1 MTTTFRLKQHTVLPD
16 IQVVEILVQG
26 EVAGVIYPTEDGIRL
41 VSAHVVESKTEDGFA
56 GEVLADDNADRWP
69 PIPSFDVTFRVSPY
83 TIVGNTIIRIP
94 PEHS

>member
-1 MTTTFRLKQHTVLPD
+1 MAVEFRLAKHTVHPD
-16 IQVVEILVQG
+16 RTIVEILVHG

-41 VSAHVVESKTEDGFA
+41 VSAHVAESKTEEGFA
-56 GEVLADDNADRWP
+56 GEVLADDNTRRWP

-83 TIVGNTIIRIP
+83 TIVWNTIVRIP